1 MSNTGAAVDIEIILN
16 GEKRVVPAGLTLQSL
31 LEILRIEA
39 DRVAIELN
47 REIVRRTHW
56 PSRVIEHGAE
66 LEIVQFVG
74 GG

>member
-31 LEILRIEA
+31 LEILRVEP

-47 REIVRRTHW
+47 REIVRRAHW
-56 PSRVIEHGAE
+56 PSRAVEHGAE